1 MVLQEKNA
9 EICDGRPSPEIPKN
23 GDRYTPL
30 LVFMVRVAILLNGMV
45 KLLELELDVLR
56 MSDQE
61 LGTILF
67 NPELGIITFA
77 SS

>member
-1 MVLQEKNA
+1 
-9 EICDGRPSPEIPKN
+9 
-23 GDRYTPL
+23 
-30 LVFMVRVAILLNGMV
+30 MVRVAILLNGMV